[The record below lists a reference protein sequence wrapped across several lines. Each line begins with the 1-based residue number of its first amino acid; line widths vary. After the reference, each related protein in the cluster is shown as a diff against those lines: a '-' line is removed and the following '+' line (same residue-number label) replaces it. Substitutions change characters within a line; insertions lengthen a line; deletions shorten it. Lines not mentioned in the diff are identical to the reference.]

1 MMIFPTICPRFLG
14 IVSSCAALVTT
25 AAQANLYWTA
35 TDAAGAYVMR
45 AGGDGSN
52 PTAIIS
58 GASKVR
64 GPNGLEHA
72 GGLLYWPDQQLNA
85 VKQAGLDGSGV
96 ATFRLANNPYDVF
109 RTGQQVYWTSQSGNY
124 IDTQL
129 AAGTGYQRL
138 LAAPQV
144 SAPYAI
150 AVTAAH
156 IYWSQV
162 GGAGSIRRSD
172 LNGANIVTIIPV
184 AHVLDLQ
191 ISGNFIYFA
200 DNNAPS
206 AIKRANLDG
215 SGVTTLV
222 TGESGIGLVNGLCL
236 TDDTLYWSAF
246 SDEEGGGIRRADLN
260 GGTVANLYNA
270 PAGTLTR
277 GVVFLPGIQFTEPVA
292 AAGQFSFTLQVEPG
306 KTYRIET
313 SGNLNNWTEIT
324 NFVSSGTTFSLTNS
338 IPAGPGQ
345 LFYRARTP

>member
-1 MMIFPTICPRFLG
+1 MHLSNLCLPFLG
-14 IVSSCAALVTT
+14 IIFSSAALTT
-25 AAQANLYWTA
+25 TTAQANLYWTA

-45 AGGDGSN
+45 AGGGGSN

-58 GASKVR
+58 GASNVR

-72 GGLLYWPDQQLNA
+72 DGLLYWPDQQLNA
-85 VKQAGLDGSGV
+85 VKQASPDGTGV
-96 ATFRLANNPYDVF
+96 TTFRLANNPYDVF
-109 RTGQQVYWTSQSGNY
+109 STGQRVYWTSQSGNY

-129 AAGTGYQRL
+129 ANGTGYQRL
-138 LAAPQV
+138 LASPQV

-150 AVTAAH
+150 EVTASH

-172 LNGANIVTIIPV
+172 LNGANIVTLIPV
-184 AHVLDLQ
+184 AHVFDLQ
-191 ISGNFIYFA
+191 VAGNFLYFA

-215 SGVTTLV
+215 TGVTTLV
-222 TGESGIGLVNGLCL
+222 TGESGIGLVNGLFV
-236 TDDTLYWSAF
+236 TDDTIYWTAL
-246 SDEEGGGIRRADLN
+246 SDAEGGGIRRADLN
-260 GGTVANLYNA
+260 GGNVANLYNA
-270 PAGTLTR
+270 PAGTVVR
-277 GVVFLPGIQFTEPVA
+277 GVVVLPGIQFIDPVA

-306 KTYRIET
+306 ETYRIET
-313 SGNLNNWTEIT
+313 SGDLDNWTEIT
-324 NFVSSGTTFSLTNS
+324 NFVSLGTTFSLTNS